1 MTMNLEPKP
10 RPPLDDTSQVTD
22 VQPKQPQTPW
32 QQVWT
37 KTTQHCARLLP
48 YIERISDRI
57 ADFVDLISPKT
68 SPAVAQ
74 QNGLHDLDTPLR
86 ARWVLRVI
94 IFGILVLFIW
104 SAFGKIDQVTRAQA
118 MLIAA
123 DRTQL
128 VQSPDG
134 GVLTNLHVK
143 EGQIVKAGQLLATLQ
158 KDRAAAAVSDSRSKV
173 AALRITLARLHAE
186 VYGKRIEFEPDL
198 LPYTEYIRNQTDLYN
213 KRQTAFKDDI
223 RALENILVLAEDELN
238 INRQLE
244 GTGDVS
250 RAEVLRL
257 QRGVADIRAQIASK
271 RNKYFQDAQAEMTK
285 AQEDLSTQNE
295 QLKDR
300 TQVLEHTELLAP
312 MDAVVNS
319 IKVTTIGGV
328 VKPGETVIELLPTG
342 EELIAEAKI
351 QPVDMA
357 FVAIGQDASIKID
370 AYDSAIFGGLR
381 GKVDYIS
388 ADAMLAEKA
397 NPGVPIGPN
406 NPPIYYIVRVRITG
420 AEFLGEKANE
430 IKVRPGMTAN
440 VEIKAL
446 ERSVLSYLTKP
457 ISKTFSQALGER

>member
-1 MTMNLEPKP
+1 MSFDPQSAP
-10 RPPLDDTSQVTD
+10 RPNDNPDVVD
-22 VQPKQPQTPW
+22 VQIKRAQTRWQEITTHLQHHYARAQPHIDR
-32 QQVWT
+32 V
-37 KTTQHCARLLP
+37 
-48 YIERISDRI
+48 SDRI
-57 ADFVDLISPKT
+57 ADFIDAVSPQA
-68 SPAVAQ
+68 SPQLAQ
-74 QNGLHDLDTPLR
+74 QNGLNDLDSPLR

-94 IFGILVLFIW
+94 IFGLFVLFVW
-104 SAFGKIDQVTRAQA
+104 SAVGQIDQVTRAQA
-118 MLIAA
+118 VLITA

-128 VQSPDG
+128 IQSPDG
-134 GVLTNLHVK
+134 GVLTELHIK
-143 EGQIVKAGQLLATLQ
+143 EGQTVKAGQLLATLQ
-158 KDRAAAAVSDSRSKV
+158 KDRAAAAVSDSRAKV

-186 VYGKRIEFEPDL
+186 VYGKALEFESDL
-198 LPYTEYIRNQTDLYN
+198 LQYTEYIRNQTDLYN

-223 RALENILVLAEDELN
+223 RALENILLLAEDELR

-244 GTGDVS
+244 VTGDVS

-257 QRGVADIRAQIASK
+257 QRGVADIKAQLASK
-271 RNKYFQDAQAEMTK
+271 RNKYFQDAQTEMTK

-342 EELIAEAKI
+342 DELIAEAKI
-351 QPVDMA
+351 PPTDMA
-357 FVAIGQDASIKID
+357 FIAIGQSASIKID
-370 AYDSAIFGGLR
+370 AYDSAIFGGLQ
-381 GKVDYIS
+381 GTVDYIS
-388 ADAMLAEKA
+388 ADALFADKA
-397 NPGVPIGPN
+397 SPGVPIGPN

-420 AEFLGEKANE
+420 NEFHGEKSRE
-430 IKVRPGMTAN
+430 IKMRPGLTAN

-457 ISKTFSQALGER
+457 ITKTFGQAFGER